1 MVKLRDEQKAELIKQ
16 EKERRRLA
24 RLRQVRQQTSINA
37 KIIREVVSQKR
48 AEVIEDIKAS
58 LEEQVIDMVVENGDV
73 EIRTPRNSNRR
84 TSTPH
89 SKKISRRRQMT
100 EKDLALAQKRN
111 ADAMRRLQNSKKRK
125 AQEQEER
132 LAKRKDAAQKANA
145 IMRGAQVL

>member
-16 EKERRRLA
+16 EKKRRRLA

-84 TSTPH
+84 TSTPD
-89 SKKISRRRQMT
+89 SMKFSRRRQMT

>member
-16 EKERRRLA
+16 EKKRRRLA

-84 TSTPH
+84 TSTPD
-89 SKKISRRRQMT
+89 SKKFSRRRQMT

-125 AQEQEER
+125 VQEQEER